1 MPEAH
6 CEQQGASKTHRE
18 GHRRRPRSGALH
30 EGYKET
36 IHFNSDADTAQASRT
51 GAKGANFGARR
62 GGPVSISVTFLRPL
76 KTLMR
81 AQHRAGGRGALRGP
95 FYLL

>member
-36 IHFNSDADTAQASRT
+36 IHFNSDADTAQSSRT
-51 GAKGANFGARR
+51 GTNGAQICASRAE
-62 GGPVSISVTFLRPL
+62 PVSISVTLLRPL
-76 KTLMR
+76 KNLMR
-81 AQHRAGGRGALRGP
+81 AQHRARGLGDLKRP
-95 FYLL
+95 LYPL